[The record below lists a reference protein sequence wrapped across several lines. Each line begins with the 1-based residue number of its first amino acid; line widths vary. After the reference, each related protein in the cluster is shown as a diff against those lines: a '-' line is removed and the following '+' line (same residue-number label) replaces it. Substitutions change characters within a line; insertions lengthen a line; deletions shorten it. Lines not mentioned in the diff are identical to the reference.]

1 MPSDK
6 ISEENLTTE
15 ESQTF
20 EWSGNKYKDLEAL
33 LDRTFVYTKFVSE
46 RLKQGVLDETSV
58 HNVPDQETGEESS
71 KDKYQQNGKRKQKSS
86 DKVDGVKKLRSIVRE
101 AELAACSCNRWHI
114 KRLSAGWGK
123 TVQAIAFLCHLKQ
136 MGVHGPFLIVGP
148 LSVLNNWQEE
158 FSRFCP
164 TVGTLLYHGSKE
176 ERTALRKKYFPSSNF
191 YVPVIITS
199 YEMIMRDKKYLSKL
213 QWKYLIVD
221 EGHRIKNM
229 NCQLLRELKSYFSSN
244 RLLITGTPLQND
256 LSELWSLL
264 NFLLPEVFDNL
275 DSFKSWFDFGDD
287 LEKGALELEYR
298 DAIVS
303 KLHRILRPFIL
314 RRMKTDV
321 SIELPKKTEIYLYTF
336 LSERQNQLYQAICNG
351 QLFNTLKS
359 SANSFQKRL
368 QGLQNVLM
376 QLRKCCNHPYL
387 FEEPDENFDEKGKF
401 WKTTEDLVTCVGKL
415 QLLDRLLP
423 KLKKYGHQILLYS
436 QMTHGSTSF
445 EDRQDMIRSFNSSDS
460 DIFIFLLSTRA
471 GGLGINLVAADTVI
485 FYDSDFNPQV
495 DLQAMDRCHRI
506 GQTREVHVYRL
517 VSAGTIEEILLLK
530 ANNKRKLEKLVVA
543 SGKFRDLNL
552 LEELSSWSGENDPS
566 SWLRRQNLDGSKTV
580 KHLEEILSAQP
591 ADRELGK
598 CTTISDDDLEQL
610 VGQRSCE
617 KTVGNGFQIFRSDS
631 TL

>member
-176 ERTALRKKYFPSSNF
+176 ERTALRKKYFPSRNSNF

-387 FEEPDENFDEKGKF
+387 FEEPDENFDEKASGQVVA
-401 WKTTEDLVTCVGKL
+401 KTQKIWAPNFVVFTD
-415 QLLDRLLP
+415 DS
-423 KLKKYGHQILLYS
+423 ID
-436 QMTHGSTSF
+436 GSTSF